1 MSSLQPVRGT
11 HDLLPEAMRRHRA
24 VIDVARDVAARYGF
38 QEMAT
43 PIFEFTEV
51 FKRTLGDTSD
61 IVTKEMYT
69 FAMGAGTG
77 SAKDEEGAT
86 ITLRPENTAGVARAF
101 ISGGLAQQVPVKVF
115 YAGPMFRHERP
126 QKGRQRQ
133 FHQFGVEL
141 IGVPPPQ
148 ADIEVIAC
156 GAQILETLGLADAV
170 PLELNTLGD
179 PESRAAYREALVT
192 YFSAHLDALSEDSR
206 DRLTRNPLR
215 ILYSKDAGNRQ
226 LVADAPLFAD
236 YLNETSRDFFAAVRE
251 GLDALGIAYTL
262 NPRLVRGLDYYCHTA
277 FEFTTDRLGAQSA
290 VLAGGRYDG
299 LIQTMGGPATPG
311 VGWAS
316 GVERLAMLLEHDIP
330 APRPIAVVPVGD
342 AAQPTALKVTQDL
355 RHAGFVVELGYAG
368 NLKKRM
374 QRANKMN
381 ARAALLFGEEELAAG
396 KATLRDLDSGEQ
408 ELVSLD
414 SLAERLSRLA

>member
-1 MSSLQPVRGT
+1 
-11 HDLLPEAMRRHRA
+11 MRRHRK
-24 VIDVARDVAARYGF
+24 VVDGARDVAALYGF
-38 QEMAT
+38 HEMAT

-69 FAMGAGTG
+69 FAMGSGKG
-77 SAKDEEGAT
+77 SAKDEVDAT

-101 ISGGLAQQVPVKVF
+101 ISGGLAQQVPLKVF

-133 FHQFGVEL
+133 FHQIGVEL
-141 IGVPPPQ
+141 IGVPQPQ
-148 ADIEVIAC
+148 ADVEVIAC
-156 GAQILETLGLADAV
+156 GAHILEALGLADAV
-170 PLELNTLGD
+170 TLELNTLGD
-179 PESRAAYREALVT
+179 PESRAAYREALVA
-192 YFSAHLDALSEDSR
+192 YFSAHVDRLSEDSR

-215 ILYSKDAGNRQ
+215 ILDSKDAGDRE
-226 LVADAPLFAD
+226 LVAAAPLFED
-236 YLNETSRDFFAAVRE
+236 YLNAESRDFFAAVLE

-290 VLAGGRYDG
+290 VMAGGRYDG
-299 LIQTMGGPATPG
+299 LIKTMGGPQTPG

-316 GVERLAMLLEHDIP
+316 GVERLAMLLEADIP
-330 APRPIAVVPVGD
+330 APRPIAVVPVGE
-342 AAQPTALKVTQDL
+342 AAQATALKVAQEL
-355 RHAGFVVELGYAG
+355 RHAGFVVELGYSG
-368 NLKKRM
+368 NLKKRL

-381 ARAALLFGEEELAAG
+381 ARAALLFGDEELAADST
-396 KATLRDLDSGEQ
+396 TLRDLDSGEQ
-408 ELVSLD
+408 ELVPLN
-414 SLAERLSRLA
+414 SLAERLSRLS

>member
-24 VIDVARDVAARYGF
+24 VTETARRVAALYGF

-69 FAMGAGTG
+69 FAAGG
-77 SAKDEEGAT
+77 RAEEKDSL
-86 ITLRPENTAGVARAF
+86 TLRPENTAGVARAF
-101 ISGGLAQQVPVKVF
+101 ISGGLAQQIPVKAF

-141 IGVPPPQ
+141 IGVPQPQ
-148 ADIEVIAC
+148 ADVEVIAC
-156 GAQILETLGLADAV
+156 GAQILDELGLGDAV
-170 PLELNTLGD
+170 VLELNTLGD
-179 PESRAAYREALVT
+179 PQSRAAYREALVA
-192 YFSAHLDALSEDSR
+192 YFSGHLDALSEDSR
-206 DRLTRNPLR
+206 NRLTRNPLR
-215 ILYSKDAGNRQ
+215 ILDSKDRGDRE
-226 LVADAPLFAD
+226 LVAEAPLFD
-236 YLNETSRDFFAAVRE
+236 DFLNSESQDFFAAVRE
-251 GLDALGIAYTL
+251 GLDSLGIAYTR

-277 FEFTTDRLGAQSA
+277 FEFTTQRLGAQGT
-290 VLAGGRYDG
+290 VMAGGRYDG
-299 LIQTMGGPATPG
+299 LIETMGGPPTPG

-316 GVERLAMLLEHDIP
+316 GVERLAMLLESDP
-330 APRPIAVVPVGD
+330 PVPRVIAVVPVGE
-342 AAQPTALKVTQDL
+342 AAQPMALKVTQDL
-355 RHAGFVVELGYAG
+355 RHAGFVVELGYSG

-381 ARAALLFGEEELAAG
+381 ARAALLFGDEELAAES
-396 KATLRDLDSGEQ
+396 ATLRDLDSGEQ
-408 ELVSLD
+408 ELVKITSLT
-414 SLAERLSRLA
+414 ERLSRLA

>member
-11 HDLLPEAMRRHRA
+11 HDILPEAMRRHRA
-24 VIDVARDVAARYGF
+24 VIDTAREVAARYGF

-69 FAMGAGTG
+69 FAMGGERA
-77 SAKDEEGAT
+77 AKDEEGAT

-101 ISGGLAQQVPVKVF
+101 ISGGLAQQVPVKAF

-141 IGVPPPQ
+141 IGVAQPQ

-156 GAQILETLGLADAV
+156 GAHILEALGLSDAV
-170 PLELNTLGD
+170 TLELNTLGD
-179 PESRAAYREALVT
+179 AASRAAYREALVE
-192 YFSAHLDALSEDSR
+192 YFTRHRHALSEDSR

-215 ILYSKDAGNRQ
+215 ILDSKDAGDRE
-226 LVADAPLFAD
+226 LVAGAPRFAE
-236 YLNETSRDFFAAVRE
+236 YLNHDSQRFFVDVRQ
-251 GLDALGIAYTL
+251 GLDALGIGYRL
-262 NPRLVRGLDYYCHTA
+262 NDRLVRGLDYYCHTA

-290 VLAGGRYDG
+290 VMAGGRYDG
-299 LIQTMGGPATPG
+299 LIETMGGPPTPG

-316 GVERLAMLLEHDIP
+316 GVERLAMLLAADIP
-330 APRPIAVVPVGD
+330 APRPIVVVPVGE
-342 AAQPTALKVTQDL
+342 AAQATALKVTQDL
-355 RHAGFVVELGYAG
+355 RHAGFVVELGYTG
-368 NLKKRM
+368 NLKKRL

-381 ARAALLFGEEELAAG
+381 ARAALLFGEEELTAHS
-396 KATLRDLDSGEQ
+396 ATLRDLDSGEQ
-408 ELVSLD
+408 ELVSLN

>member
-1 MSSLQPVRGT
+1 
-11 HDLLPEAMRRHRA
+11 MRRHRA
-24 VIDVARDVAARYGF
+24 VVETARAVAERYGF

-69 FAMGAGTG
+69 FVMGGEKA
-77 SAKDEEGAT
+77 AKDEEGAR

-101 ISGGLAQQVPVKVF
+101 ISGGLAQQVPLKVF

-133 FHQFGVEL
+133 FHQIGVEL
-141 IGVPPPQ
+141 IGVPQPL
-148 ADIEVIAC
+148 ADVEVIAC
-156 GAQILETLGLADAV
+156 GAHILETLGLSDAV
-170 PLELNTLGD
+170 TLELNTLGD
-179 PESRAAYREALVT
+179 PESRTAYRAALVD
-192 YFSAHLDALSEDSR
+192 YFSSHSEALSEDSR

-215 ILYSKDAGNRQ
+215 ILDSKDEDDRR
-226 LVADAPLFAD
+226 LVAGAPLFDD
-236 YLNETSRDFFAAVRE
+236 YLNSESRDFFAAVRE
-251 GLDALGIAYTL
+251 GLESIGIAYSL

-290 VLAGGRYDG
+290 VMAGGRYDG
-299 LIQTMGGPATPG
+299 LIETMGGPATPG

-316 GVERLAMLLEHDIP
+316 GVERLAMLLAKAP
-330 APRPIAVVPVGD
+330 AAPRPIVVVPVGE
-342 AAQPTALKVTQDL
+342 AAQATALKVLQEL
-355 RHAGFVVELGYAG
+355 RHAGHVVEMGYSG
-368 NLKKRM
+368 NLKKRL

-381 ARAALLFGEEELAAG
+381 ARAALLFGDEELAAG
-396 KATLRDLDSGEQ
+396 SATLRDLDSGEQ
-408 ELVSLD
+408 ELVSLNR
-414 SLAERLSRLA
+414 LAEHLSRLS

>member
-11 HDLLPEAMRRHRA
+11 HDLLPDAMRRHRA
-24 VIDVARDVAARYGF
+24 VVETARAIAERYGF

-69 FAMGAGTG
+69 FAMGAGKG
-77 SAKDEEGAT
+77 SSAEEEGAT

-101 ISGGLAQQVPVKVF
+101 ISGGLAQQLPVKVF

-133 FHQFGVEL
+133 FHQIGIEL
-141 IGVPPPQ
+141 IGVAQPQ
-148 ADIEVIAC
+148 ADVEVIAC
-156 GAQILETLGLADAV
+156 GAHILEELGLADAV
-170 PLELNTLGD
+170 TLELNTLGD
-179 PESRAAYREALVT
+179 PASRTAYREALVA
-192 YFSAHLDALSEDSR
+192 YFSENFHDLSEDSR
-206 DRLTRNPLR
+206 DRLSRNPLR
-215 ILYSKDAGNRQ
+215 ILDSKDEGDRK
-226 LVADAPLFAD
+226 LVAEAPLFED
-236 YLNETSRDFFAAVRE
+236 YLNAESRDFFAAVRA

-262 NPRLVRGLDYYCHTA
+262 NPRLVRGLDYYSHTA

-290 VLAGGRYDG
+290 VMAGGRYDG
-299 LIQTMGGPATPG
+299 LIETMGGPSTPG

-316 GVERLAMLLEHDIP
+316 GVERLAMLLAADIP
-330 APRPIAVVPVGD
+330 PPRPVVVVPVGE
-342 AAQPTALKVTQDL
+342 AAQPTALRVAQDL
-355 RHAGFVVELGYAG
+355 RHAGFVVELGYSG
-368 NLKKRM
+368 NLKKRL

-381 ARAALLFGEEELAAG
+381 ARAALLFGDDELAAG
-396 KATLRDLDSGEQ
+396 QATLRDLDSGEQ
-408 ELVSLD
+408 ELVPLN